1 MPPFPIC
8 SGYPELAGTSRDRPA
23 GIFISCNKEVIMAWA
38 FPLTEKQ
45 IKKKFKCSLDE
56 LRKRSDIRIVESID
70 PNKVIVVVLP

>member
-1 MPPFPIC
+1 
-8 SGYPELAGTSRDRPA
+8 
-23 GIFISCNKEVIMAWA
+23 MAWA

-70 PNKVIVVVLP
+70 HNKVIVVVLP